1 VRRRACAALAA
12 ALAGCSSANGAGG
25 GDAAGRD
32 AGSDATVTGGEDAG
46 GGPDASS
53 PGSDAGP
60 GLDASCGAF
69 AGDTTFT
76 CTGDGTAR
84 AKCEGGGLVEQAC
97 AEGCLRLDA
106 GQDSICMGDAS
117 DWSCTGAYG
126 TTPVD
131 DGDYFLSEFGC
142 YVDDAGVQTD
152 PGDNCIPSCL
162 AQAQA
167 SGLCAAGSTG
177 PECEE
182 SVNWYTADGARFG
195 CLQRLRVTNP
205 ATGKALIAVALDFG
219 PGCTGENN
227 VQHAVLDSSG
237 PVNDYLF
244 GSAQGASQGSL
255 VHVVEV
261 DDATPLGPVP

>member
-1 VRRRACAALAA
+1 MRRVACVALAA
-12 ALAGCSSANGAGG
+12 TLAACSSSNGGGGGG
-25 GDAAGRD
+25 GDAGN
-32 AGSDATVTGGEDAG
+32 DATVTGSEDG
-46 GGPDASS
+46 GGGADASS
-53 PGSDAGP
+53 PGSDG
-60 GLDASCGAF
+60 GSGVDASCGAF
-69 AGDTTFT
+69 AGDPNFT

-84 AKCEGGGLVEQAC
+84 AKCGDAGLVEQAC

-117 DWSCTGAYG
+117 DWSCSGSYG

-131 DGDYFLSEFGC
+131 DGNYYISEFGC
-142 YVDDAGVQTD
+142 YVDDAGVVTD
-152 PGDNCIPSCL
+152 PDDNCIPSCL
-162 AQAQA
+162 SQAQA
-167 SGLCAAGSTG
+167 AGLCAAGSTG

-205 ATGKALIAVALDFG
+205 ANGKALIAVALDFG

-244 GSAQGASQGSL
+244 GSGQGASQRSL

-261 DDATPLGPVP
+261 DDSTPLGPLP